1 MRKTVFFFPSGSY
14 MALQVEVLRKEEVL
28 MRSRTRLQREAAFWG
43 RSLCSGRRADAWP
56 GTPRGGEGRRGLSP
70 PNRPEER
77 GTGGA
82 ADGVVPVHLCG
93 HRIIARCDRRSLWPV
108 CNARVP

>member
-1 MRKTVFFFPSGSY
+1 MRKTVFFLSFWKRSY

-28 MRSRTRLQREAAFWG
+28 MRDRTRPQCEAASWG

-82 ADGVVPVHLCG
+82 ADGVVGSC
-93 HRIIARCDRRSLWPV
+93 ASLWSQD
-108 CNARVP
+108 NSTM